1 MMACSR
7 CGREFKESAPRCPGC
22 GERNPAASGLF
33 QASSVLISAGGS
45 DRVYRSVED
54 VPAALRHR
62 LLKST
67 NGRSA
72 RTILITDRKGRRMID
87 NALNKLPG
95 TNRKLRAMAA
105 GKEPADPLAWLTRGR
120 RRWIGAMVFL
130 LALAIAVG
138 AFLIRWK

>member
-1 MMACSR
+1 MTACSR

-22 GERNPAASGLF
+22 GERNPAAAGLF
-33 QASSVLISAGGS
+33 QTSSVLISASGS

-67 NGRSA
+67 NGRNA

-87 NALNKLPG
+87 KALGKLPG
-95 TNRKLRAMAA
+95 TNRKLHALVA
-105 GKEPADPLAWLTRGR
+105 GKASPDPLAWLTRGR
-120 RRWIGAMVFL
+120 RQWIGAVVFL
-130 LALAIAVG
+130 LALAVAAA

>member
-1 MMACSR
+1 MTACAR

-22 GERNPAASGLF
+22 GERNPAAAGLF
-33 QASSVLISAGGS
+33 QTSSVLISAGGS

-67 NGRSA
+67 NGRNA
-72 RTILITDRKGRRMID
+72 RTILITDRQGRRMID
-87 NALNKLPG
+87 KALGKFPG
-95 TNRKLRAMAA
+95 PNRKLHAVAA
-105 GKEPADPLAWLTRGR
+105 GKESPDPLAWLTRGR
-120 RRWIGAMVFL
+120 RKWIGAMLFP
-130 LALAIAVG
+130 LALAVAAA

>member
-22 GERNPAASGLF
+22 GERNPTAAGLF
-33 QASSVLISAGGS
+33 QTSSVLISAGGR
-45 DRVYRSVED
+45 DRVYRSVDD

-67 NGRSA
+67 NGRNA

-87 NALNKLPG
+87 KALGKLPG
-95 TNRKLRAMAA
+95 PNRKLYSLVS
-105 GKEPADPLAWLTRGR
+105 GKASPDPLPWLTRGR
-120 RRWIGAMVFL
+120 RQWIGAMVFL
-130 LALAIAVG
+130 LALAVAVA

>member
-1 MMACSR
+1 MIACSR

-22 GERNPAASGLF
+22 GERNSSAAGLF
-33 QASSVLISAGGS
+33 QTSSVLISAGGS

-67 NGRSA
+67 NGRNA

-87 NALNKLPG
+87 KALGKLPG
-95 TNRKLRAMAA
+95 PHRNLPALVAGNAA
-105 GKEPADPLAWLTRGR
+105 PGPLTWLTLGR
-120 RRWIGAMVFL
+120 RKWIGAVVSL
-130 LALAIAVG
+130 LALAVAMA

>member
-1 MMACSR
+1 MTACSR
-7 CGREFKESAPRCPGC
+7 CGRDYKESASRCPAC
-22 GERNPAASGLF
+22 GERNPAAAGVF
-33 QASSVLISAGGS
+33 QTSSVLISWGGS

-67 NGRSA
+67 NGRNA

-87 NALNKLPG
+87 KALGKLPG
-95 TNRKLRAMAA
+95 TNRRRQSLAA
-105 GKEPADPLAWLTRGR
+105 GTEAADPMAWLTRGR
-120 RRWIGAMVFL
+120 RRSIGAVGLVMAV
-130 LALAIAVG
+130 AIAVA